1 MVWAPEG
8 GKQVYGEK
16 EFVEKA
22 GIKPGVWDWGS
33 CGFISAESTEEDEVM
48 GILRGEY

>member
-1 MVWAPEG
+1 
-8 GKQVYGEK
+8 
-16 EFVEKA
+16 VEKA

-48 GILRGEY
+48 GILRGEYYNEILAEVDREKKD